1 MKTACLRG
9 LEEGGF
15 AFDRLGTHT
24 CDRHLARYAVG
35 LQQTDLNT
43 AGLFW
48 TGQYAREQV
57 GVRRLAILI
66 AYAVNILVT
75 TTNYNYNNTSHF
87 YKIAD

>member
-1 MKTACLRG
+1 MKTVCLRG
-9 LEEGGF
+9 LKEGGI

-35 LQQTDLNT
+35 LNT